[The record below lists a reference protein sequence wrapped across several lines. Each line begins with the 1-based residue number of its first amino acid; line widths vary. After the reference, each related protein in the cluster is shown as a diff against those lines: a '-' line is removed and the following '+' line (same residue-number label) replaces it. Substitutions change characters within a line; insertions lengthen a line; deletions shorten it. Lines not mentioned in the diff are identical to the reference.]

1 MVLQVATGLAAGCL
15 PQGSC
20 AARIMLLVGGPATA
34 GPGKVVDM
42 ELSEPIRW
50 IFLFDDFLATVVCCA
65 GGHCSQAACG
75 SVVPNRSTCQLSA
88 IVFLSAALEVMH
100 LLFCQ
105 SCVCSQFLLLHKIA
119 PVLPR
124 RSHKD
129 LAKESS
135 TTAWLPSW
143 CSRGTLWMFLPAPW
157 TRWGPHGQQCAA
169 LQHGSANERTG
180 RLSALCPEQ
189 LASFM
194 CCARDD
200 CIPPDQMWPP

>member
-129 LAKESS
+129 LAKES
-135 TTAWLPSW
+135 AQHYKKARKFYDGLAAQLVQQGHALDVFACALDQVGP
-143 CSRGTLWMFLPAPW
+143 PW
-157 TRWGPHGQQCAA
+157 TAVCCSAAWQCKRKDRQAVS
-169 LQHGSANERTG
+169 LMS
-180 RLSALCPEQ
+180 
-189 LASFM
+189 
-194 CCARDD
+194 
-200 CIPPDQMWPP
+200 